1 MCGIMG
7 YIGEKFVDSVLL
19 VGLERLEY
27 RGYDSA
33 GIATISEGG
42 LFFRKTVGK
51 IKFLDQSLK
60 QSPLGGNIGI
70 GHTRWATHGE
80 STENNAHPHLDCE
93 QKIAVVHNGI
103 IENYI
108 SLKEELI
115 KAGHV
120 FVSETD
126 SEVVPHLIESY
137 AGKMNFLEAVLKT
150 VNRLDGSYALA
161 VISEIEPDKIYT
173 VRNKCP
179 LVIGLG
185 NRENM
190 VASDISPLL
199 THTRN
204 AIFLNDGEVG
214 VISRSEV
221 KIFNYSGEQVKREP
235 VVLDTAPVQYEK
247 QNFRHFMLK
256 EIHEQP
262 QVAQKIISER
272 VGADNLVHFK
282 ERTIKREALA
292 KVGRIIIQACGT
304 SWHAGLIGKVL
315 LEKFAKIPAEAEI
328 SSEFR
333 YRNPIME
340 GDTLVVALSQSGE
353 TADTLAGIRE
363 VKSHFTKVLS
373 FVNVMNSTIAKESD
387 CAIDLMAGPEIGVAS
402 TKAYISQLVNLYLF
416 TIYLSR
422 IKWTL
427 NESQVKDVLEDIK
440 KVPGYIEKILK
451 KSSMIPEYAKKY
463 SQSPLVI
470 FLGRGLNYPT
480 ALEGALKLKEISYLH
495 SAGYPAGE
503 FKHGP
508 IALVDDKVLVVCI
521 LTKGELYNKML
532 SNVHE
537 VRARKGK
544 ILAVAT
550 EGDEEVRNVADAV
563 IYVPECPE
571 YISPMLTVV
580 PLQMFAYYIAL
591 ERGCDV
597 DRPRNLAKSV
607 TVE

>member
-1 MCGIMG
+1 MG